1 MIEPRF
7 VDSYNY
13 QTKLLIPDVNW
24 VIYGHPVNFNY
35 FVNTP
40 LVPAVDGARVFTTKT
55 KKAHTRRRFVGDPA
69 PSNVS
74 AHDYGHVY
82 DPGRKTGTAIPGW
95 SFILSDGVEKR
106 QFTTTGDVIL
116 LIDYL
121 EKNLKADTKLYT
133 QGANTLIKAA
143 TGNGGE

>member
-7 VDSYNY
+7 VDSYSY
-13 QTKLLIPDVNW
+13 QTKLVIPDVNW
-24 VIYGHPVNFNY
+24 CIYGHPVNFNY

-40 LVPAVDGARVFTTKT
+40 LVPAVDGERVFTTKQ

-69 PSNVS
+69 PSNVQ
-74 AHDYGHVY
+74 AHSYAHVY

-121 EKNLKADTKLYT
+121 EKNLKMKCKLYT
-133 QGANTLIKAA
+133 QGANTEIAA
-143 TGNGGE
+143 AAAEG